1 MNLHRREDLTQMS
14 HAQNNCEPT
23 AEETK
28 ATQISAYFNT

>member
-1 MNLHRREDLTQMS
+1 MS

-28 ATQISAYFNT
+28 ATQISAYFNTWTRNDT